1 MSAPPPISAPGPA
14 GPDRSGPRSE
24 GTAPRAETVHGTV
37 RGAYERGVAV
47 FRGIPYAAAPVG
59 ARRFRAPEPPERWTG
74 VREAVAFG
82 PTAPKRPY
90 APPLDRLLPD
100 PEVPG
105 EDCLNLNVWTPS
117 PARTGLPV
125 LVWIHGGSL
134 LHGSSAVGVYD
145 GTAFARDGVV
155 LVSVNY
161 RLGVEGFGVLPDAP
175 ANRGL
180 LDQLAAL
187 GWVRDNIAAF
197 GGDPDRVTVCG
208 ESAGAVCIAALLAA
222 PRARGLFRRAVLQ
235 SGAPDAVSVAAGR
248 RTTALIAKRLGVAA
262 TARDL
267 ASVDPAALLA
277 AQTEVTA
284 GGSPLTGGNSFRIV
298 VDGELLPRDPAE
310 ALRGGA
316 ASGVDLL
323 MGSTTEEYRL
333 WFVPS
338 GLTERLSRTKLRL
351 ARLKAG
357 VPGATARTY
366 RANRPGA
373 TPGELLGA
381 LATDL
386 LLRVPL
392 NRLADARAGASG
404 TTRLYEFGWRS
415 PVLGLGACHGLEIGF
430 VFDTL
435 GGPDAVALAG
445 PDAPQELADAMHAAW
460 VRFAASGDP
469 GWPAWDASRP
479 VMRFGPGAPE
489 LVRAPRDDELRG
501 WPPYRRRRAVSGC

>member
-1 MSAPPPISAPGPA
+1 MTAPPPP
-14 GPDRSGPRSE
+14 
-24 GTAPRAETVHGTV
+24 APRAETAHGIV
-37 RGAYERGVAV
+37 RGTHERGIAV

-59 ARRFRAPEPPERWTG
+59 ARRFGAPAPPEPWTG
-74 VREAVAFG
+74 VRAATAFG

-90 APPLDRLLPD
+90 APPFDRLLAD
-100 PEVPG
+100 PSVPG
-105 EDCLNLNVWTPS
+105 EDCLNLNVWTPA
-117 PARTGLPV
+117 PDRGARPV

-134 LHGSSAVGVYD
+134 LHGSSALPLYD

-187 GWVRDNIAAF
+187 AWVRDNIAAF

-208 ESAGAVCIAALLAA
+208 ESAGAIGVGALLAA

-235 SGAPDAVSVAAGR
+235 SGVPAALPVAEGR
-248 RTTALIAKRLGVAA
+248 RTTALVAKRLGVAA

-267 ASVDPAALLA
+267 AGVDPAALLA
-277 AQTEVTA
+277 AQSEVTA
-284 GGSPLTGGNSFRIV
+284 GGSPLTGGHSFQLV
-298 VDGELLPRDPAE
+298 VDGDLLPRDPME
-310 ALRGGA
+310 ALLGGA
-316 ASGVDLL
+316 GSGVGLL

-333 WFVPS
+333 WFVPT
-338 GLTERLSRTKLRL
+338 GLTERLSRAKLRL
-351 ARLKAG
+351 ALLKFR
-357 VPGATARTY
+357 VPRATARTY
-366 RANRPGA
+366 RVNRPGA

-381 LATDL
+381 LATDV

-392 NRLADARAGASG
+392 NRLADARAPG
-404 TTRLYEFGWRS
+404 TTHLYEFGWPS
-415 PVLGLGACHGLEIGF
+415 PVEGLGACHGLEIGF

-435 GGPDAVALAG
+435 RGPDAVALAG
-445 PDAPQELADAMHAAW
+445 YDAPQELADSMHAAW
-460 VRFAASGDP
+460 VRFATHGDP
-469 GWPAWDASRP
+469 GWPGWDASRP
-479 VMRFGPGAPE
+479 VMRFGPGAAA

-501 WPPYRRRRAVSGC
+501 WPPYR

>member
-1 MSAPPPISAPGPA
+1 MDAVPAAISAPPSGAPPLA
-14 GPDRSGPRSE
+14 A
-24 GTAPRAETVHGTV
+24 TAHGRV
-37 RGAYERGVAV
+37 RGVWEQGVAV
-47 FRGIPYAAAPVG
+47 FRGIPYAAPPVG
-59 ARRFRAPEPPERWTG
+59 PLRFGAPAPPEPWEG

-100 PEVPG
+100 PGVPG
-105 EDCLNLNVWTPS
+105 DGCLNLNVWTPS
-117 PARTGLPV
+117 PGPDRLPV
-125 LVWIHGGSL
+125 IVWIHGGAL
-134 LHGSSAVGVYD
+134 LHGSSAVELYD

-180 LDQLAAL
+180 LDQIAAL
-187 GWVRDNIAAF
+187 TWVRENIAGF
-197 GGDPDRVTVCG
+197 GGDPGLVTVCG
-208 ESAGAVCIAALLAA
+208 ESAGAVSIGALLAA
-222 PRARGLFRRAVLQ
+222 PGAGGLFRRAVLQ
-235 SGAPDAVSVAAGR
+235 SGAPGALPLGRAAR
-248 RTTALIAKRLGVAA
+248 RTTELIARRLGVAA
-262 TARDL
+262 TAGAL
-267 ASVDPAALLA
+267 AGVAPRALLD
-277 AQTEVTA
+277 AQTAVTA
-284 GGSPLTGGNSFRIV
+284 GGSPLTGGHSFQLV
-298 VDGELLPRDPAE
+298 VDGELLPRDPLA
-310 ALRGGA
+310 ALLDGA
-316 ASGVDLL
+316 SAGVDLL

-338 GLTERLSRTKLRL
+338 GLTERISALGLGL
-351 ARLKAG
+351 ARRRFR
-357 VPGATARTY
+357 VPGATVRTY

-392 NRLADARAGASG
+392 NRLADARAGAAG
-404 TTRLYEFGWRS
+404 TTRLYEFGWPS
-415 PVLGLGACHGLEIGF
+415 PVLGLGACHALEIAF

-435 GGPDAVALAG
+435 DRPDAVVLAG
-445 PDAPQELADAMHAAW
+445 ADAPRELAAAMHAAW
-460 VRFAASGDP
+460 VAFARSGDP

-479 VMRFGPGAPE
+479 VMAFGPGEPR

-501 WPPYRRRRAVSGC
+501 WAPYRRSRTG